1 MESFISTM
9 ETMALMGMNV
19 AQLVVDEF
27 NELLVEEEKVEGG
40 MQKVM
45 VEEDVITPDEL

>member
-1 MESFISTM
+1 M

-27 NELLVEEEKVEGG
+27 NEVLVDEVVNPDGT
-40 MQKVM
+40 QK
-45 VEEDVITPDEL
+45 IFFPGDEL

>member
-19 AQLVVDEF
+19 AKLVVDDFE
-27 NELLVEEEKVEGG
+27 EVLLDGKQGA
-40 MQKVM
+40 QKVIM
-45 VEEDVITPDEL
+45 EQEVITPDEL

>member
-1 MESFISTM
+1 M

-27 NELLVEEEKVEGG
+27 NEVMVQEGQVEGVQKVIIEEEIV
-40 MQKVM
+40 
-45 VEEDVITPDEL
+45 PDEL

>member
-27 NELLVEEEKVEGG
+27 NEVLVDDV
-40 MQKVM
+40 VM
-45 VEEDVITPDEL
+45 NPDGSQRVLFPGVSPGDEL